1 LPQLRA
7 LFASLADIRRIAMPY
22 FHGEDRRAGW
32 LLLVSVV
39 ALELGIVA
47 LNVLINEWNARF
59 YNAIQDKNWDA
70 FWNEMMVFS
79 ALAALFIVAAV
90 YQLYLQ
96 QWLRIRWR
104 QWNTDKYLARWLEDG
119 THYRMRLTGDVA
131 DNPDQRISEDLDLFA
146 QRAISIGIGFLGA
159 VATLASFIAIL
170 WRLSNDAP
178 TPYLGVIPG
187 YLVWTAL
194 IYALVGTLI
203 THLIGKPLVRLNF
216 NQQRFEADFRY
227 HLVRVRENGEQIAL
241 LDGEHAER
249 DRLGGRFATLF
260 ANFIRIM
267 NAQKRLT
274 WFTAGY
280 QQISIIFPFI
290 VVSPAYFAGTIQ
302 LGVLMQ
308 TASAFENV
316 QRAFSFFI
324 TAYTQ
329 LAEWRAVTQR
339 LIGFTDSIAGAER
352 LKGESGV
359 RHEESARVAISL
371 DDLRLRL
378 PSGVPLVIADDV
390 EVLPGERVL
399 VGGRSGSGKST
410 LFRAIAGIW
419 PFGDGKVEIGKG
431 RKLLILP
438 QRPYLPFGRLDEA
451 LAYPNA
457 AHEFGVQQFAG
468 ILKAV
473 GLEKLVDRLD
483 EEASWPHILSPGEQ
497 QRLSIARAILAEP
510 DVLLLDEA
518 TSGLDEASEASLYKL
533 LDERLPDATILS
545 IGHRSTLRSFHERR
559 LELEPD
565 KDGQYR
571 LQPASA
577 APV

>member
-1 LPQLRA
+1 LLQLRA
-7 LFASLADIRRIAMPY
+7 LLASLAEIRRIAMPY
-22 FHGEDRRAGW
+22 FRGEDRRAGW
-32 LLLVSVV
+32 LLLVSVI
-39 ALELGIVA
+39 AFELGIVA
-47 LNVLINEWNARF
+47 LNVLINAWNARF

-70 FWNEMMVFS
+70 FWREMLVF
-79 ALAALFIVAAV
+79 AVLAAMFIVASV

-96 QWLRIRWR
+96 QWLRVRWR
-104 QWNTDKYLARWLEDG
+104 QWNTGKYLGRWLQDG

-131 DNPDQRISEDLDLFA
+131 DNPDQRIAEDLDLFA
-146 QRAISIGIGFLGA
+146 QRAIGIGVGFLGA
-159 VATLASFIAIL
+159 VATLLSFIAIL

-178 TPYLGVIPG
+178 TPILGVIPG

-203 THLIGKPLVRLNF
+203 THLIGRPLVRLNF

-241 LDGEHAER
+241 LRGEDMER
-249 DRLGGRFATLF
+249 ERLGGRFGTLV

-339 LIGFTDSIAGAER
+339 LIGFEDSIASAER
-352 LKGESGV
+352 MKKVSGV
-359 RHEESARVAISL
+359 RHGESSKAAISV
-371 DDLRLRL
+371 DELRLRL
-378 PSGVPLVIADDV
+378 PSGIPLVIADDI
-390 EVLPGERVL
+390 EISPGERVL

-419 PFGDGKVEIGKG
+419 PFGDGKIEIGKG
-431 RKLLILP
+431 KKLLVLP
-438 QRPYLPFGRLDEA
+438 QRPYLPFARLDEA

-457 AHEFGVQQFAG
+457 ANEFGTQQFAE

-483 EEASWPHILSPGEQ
+483 EEGSWPHVLSPGEQ
-497 QRLSIARAILAEP
+497 QRVSIARAILAKP

-518 TSGLDEASEASLYKL
+518 TSGLDEASEADLYEL
-533 LDERLPDATILS
+533 LAERLPDATILS
-545 IGHRSTLRSFHERR
+545 IGHRSTLFALHGRR
-559 LELEPD
+559 LDLAPE
-565 KDGQYR
+565 KDGKYR
-571 LQPASA
+571 LKPLSA
-577 APV
+577 ASG